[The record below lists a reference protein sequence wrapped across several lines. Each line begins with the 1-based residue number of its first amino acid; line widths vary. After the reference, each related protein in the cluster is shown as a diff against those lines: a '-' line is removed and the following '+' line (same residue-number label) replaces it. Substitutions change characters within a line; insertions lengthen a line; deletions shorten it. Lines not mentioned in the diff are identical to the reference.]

1 MADTFERLKN
11 IFEEVFID
19 EYELT
24 PQTTA
29 ADIDEWDS
37 MAHINLVKAMEDE
50 FKCKFTLDEM
60 ATASNLEEMVTI
72 IDNKK

>member
-1 MADTFERLKN
+1 MSNTFDRMKD

-24 PQTTA
+24 PETTA
-29 ADIDEWDS
+29 ADIEEWDS

-50 FKCKFTLDEM
+50 FKCKLTLDEM
-60 ATASNLEEMVTI
+60 AQAANLGEMATL

>member
-1 MADTFERLKN
+1 MSNTFDRMKD

-24 PQTTA
+24 PETTA
-29 ADIDEWDS
+29 ADIEEWDS

-50 FKCKFTLDEM
+50 FKCKLTLDEM
-60 ATASNLEEMVTI
+60 AQASNLGEMATL